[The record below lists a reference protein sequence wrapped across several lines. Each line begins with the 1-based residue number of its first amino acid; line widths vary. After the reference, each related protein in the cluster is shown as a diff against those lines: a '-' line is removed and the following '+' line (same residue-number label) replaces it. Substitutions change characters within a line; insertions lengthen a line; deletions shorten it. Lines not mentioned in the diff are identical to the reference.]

1 MGPSLE
7 VHGQQTR
14 YCRSGNPSQDLKVGS
29 CLMLRNELS
38 EETHRLTKQ
47 EILLGRGAQVESSRV
62 SNPGELLC
70 HVARSLRFYGDGFSL
85 QIVFVQ
91 SL

>member
-7 VHGQQTR
+7 VHSQQTR
-14 YCRSGNPSQDLKVGS
+14 YCRRGNPSQDPKVGS

-47 EILLGRGAQVESSRV
+47 EILLGRGTQVENSRIRE
-62 SNPGELLC
+62 PRRTALPRG
-70 HVARSLRFYGDGFSL
+70 SLGFYGDGISFWVVFS
-85 QIVFVQ
+85 Q
-91 SL
+91 SF